1 MGKYN
6 FDEVID
12 RKGTYA
18 SKWENMPGIE
28 TTDGI
33 PLWVADM
40 DFQCSD
46 AIIKALHER
55 VDKRIFG
62 YTVYDNAD
70 LKNAVSGWYKKKY
83 GWSVKTEDIFYCPGV
98 VPAFTFL
105 CLALTN
111 EGDGVIIQPPVYHPF
126 RMGLEATKREV
137 VNNPLIYNEADA
149 CYTINYDDLDK
160 KLAEPKNKGMILCHP
175 HNPVGRVWTEEEL
188 KKVIAIA
195 KKYGKWIISD
205 EIHADIIRK
214 GTKFAPIATIAGDY
228 ADEIMTL
235 TAPSKAFNMA
245 GLKMSNLVITKKEYQ
260 EKYMDMA
267 AKQLHVTGVSP
278 LAIAATVA
286 AYTADDPWLE
296 EVNDYIDANVAYCM
310 EFFAKEMPKAKPI
323 NIEGTYLFWVDL
335 SAYAESTE
343 ELDRIIKKEARVALN
358 NGIMFGEGGDG
369 FQRLNVACPRSF
381 IVEGLKRIKEV
392 LVK

>member
-6 FDEVID
+6 FDKVID

-28 TTDGI
+28 GTDGI

-46 AIIKALHER
+46 AIVKALHER
-55 VDKRIFG
+55 VDRQIFG
-62 YTVYDNAD
+62 YTLYDNDD

-83 GWSVKTEDIFYCPGV
+83 NWNVKHEDIFYSPGV

-105 CLALTN
+105 CLALTG
-111 EGDGVIIQPPVYHPF
+111 EGDGIIIQPPVYHPF
-126 RMGLEATKREV
+126 RMGIEATKREV
-137 VNNPLIYNEADA
+137 VNNPLVFDKEKAY
-149 CYTINYDDLDK
+149 YTMDFEDLDK
-160 KLAEPKNKGMILCHP
+160 KFADPKNKGMILCHP
-175 HNPVGRVWTEEEL
+175 HNPVGRIWTEEEL

-205 EIHADIIRK
+205 EIHADI
-214 GTKFAPIATIAGDY
+214 APNSANVLPVVTYAGDY

-245 GLKMSNLVITKKEYQ
+245 GLKMSNLVITKPEYQ
-260 EKYMDMA
+260 EKYLDMA
-267 AKQLHVTGVSP
+267 QKQLHVLGVSP
-278 LAIAATVA
+278 LAIAATIA
-286 AYTADDPWLE
+286 AYTENDPWLE
-296 EVNDYIDANVAYCM
+296 EVNDYIEANSKFVYDFFKKELPKSNPVKM
-310 EFFAKEMPKAKPI
+310 ES
-323 NIEGTYLFWVDL
+323 TYLAWVDL
-335 SAYAESTE
+335 SAYASSTE
-343 ELDRIIKKEARVALN
+343 ELDEKIKKEARVALN

-369 FQRLNVACPRSF
+369 FQRINLACPRSLLE
-381 IVEGLKRIKEV
+381 EGLKRIKEA
-392 LVK
+392 LV